1 MPKILIIDDDSFI
14 CKALVKIFTRMEY
27 EVSYSLSLKQG
38 IEEVFAEQFDIVFLD
53 VNLPDGNGLEAIDVI
68 REHPIAPEII
78 IMTGD
83 SNPDGAE
90 LAMKSKAWDYIQKS
104 GSQKEFKFSLT
115 RALKYRKQ
123 KQSKTQEISI
133 KRDPIIGKSRS
144 ITRCLDKVSRAAKN
158 DLPILITGETG
169 TGKEL
174 FSKAIHNNSKQSKA
188 EFVVID
194 CTSLPEHLIESTLFG
209 HIKGAFTGADSDKT
223 GLVKVADKG
232 TLFLDEV
239 GELPLSVQKK
249 FLRALQEKQ
258 FRPVGSKKETKSDF
272 RLICAT
278 HRDLTNMVKKNQF
291 REDLFFRMFSMN
303 IHLPPLKDREGDIEL
318 LALHHLSN
326 PKGLAKENSCTMSP
340 EFLEELQMY
349 KWPGNVRELIN
360 TIDLVCSDAGDCS
373 TLFPHHLPG
382 HIRAFNIRNK
392 FSTPNNNE
400 LSTNIPSTKR
410 ETADNSFTSN
420 KLKFK
425 EHMEKTKHE
434 YLRDLLSNTKG
445 NIKDA
450 CNVSGLSK
458 SQIYRFIQQY
468 DLKDN

>member
-38 IEEVFAEQFDIVFLD
+38 LDEIFAEQFDIVFLD
-53 VNLPDGNGLEAIDVI
+53 VNLPDGNGLEAIEVI

-115 RALKYRKQ
+115 RALEYRKQ

-144 ITRCLDKVSRAAKN
+144 ITRCLDKVSRAANN

-174 FSKAIHNNSKQSKA
+174 FSKAIHKNSKQSQA
-188 EFVVID
+188 EFVVVD
-194 CTSLPEHLIESTLFG
+194 CTSLPEHLVESTLFG
-209 HIKGAFTGADSDKT
+209 HTKGAFTGADSDKT
-223 GLVKVADKG
+223 GLLKIADKG

-239 GELPLSVQKK
+239 GELPLEVQKK
-249 FLRALQEKQ
+249 FLRALQEKK
-258 FRPVGSKKETKSDF
+258 FRPVGSKKEVKSDF

-278 HRDLTNMVKKNQF
+278 HRDLTGMVKRNQF

-303 IHLPPLKDREGDIEL
+303 IHLPPLKDRESDIEL
-318 LALHHLSN
+318 LALHHLSGQ
-326 PKGLAKENSCTMSP
+326 KGLAKENTCVMSP

-349 KWPGNVRELIN
+349 EWPGNVRELIN
-360 TIDLVCSDAGDCS
+360 TMDLVWSEAGDGS

-382 HIRAFNIRNK
+382 PIRAFNIRNK
-392 FSTPNNNE
+392 FSTSTNNE
-400 LSTNIPSTKR
+400 SSVNILSPTGEKTVNNI
-410 ETADNSFTSN
+410 TSN

-425 EHMEKTKHE
+425 KHMDKTKHE
-434 YLRDLLSNTKG
+434 YLSDLLSITNG
-445 NIKDA
+445 NIKEA
-450 CNVSGLSK
+450 CKVSGLSK
-458 SQIYRFIQQY
+458 SQIYRFMQQY
-468 DLKDN
+468 NLKDI